1 MEYKKVFA
9 KTSVFLDGLVIDEE
23 LMLFTDSKAE
33 SGTIPLSLWI

>member
-1 MEYKKVFA
+1 MWNTKKFLQRQVF
-9 KTSVFLDGLVIDEE
+9 FGGLVIDEE